1 MGAQL
6 SWEEDRKFILRGW
19 SLVFIILSALM
30 VFSVVDGQMAYLQG
44 SYTGYLG
51 FWTNCRRHK
60 CPDIGQV
67 TVLIHMSKGLMML
80 AMALCLIL
88 LLSMSLSFR
97 PLFRRLSKLDFV
109 FSSLSIGIEGG
120 RGSLSLFSHRD
131 SWGSLS
137 SLLPSLAPPQCRA
150 PDFPQ
155 PDAFCSQLPDTAP
168 KATGILSYLN
178 QVGVWSRYTSSLERP
193 VSSRRWASQQCPL
206 RRSCQVLDLP
216 RLSASKDGRLR
227 SSKE

>member
-1 MGAQL
+1 MESRESSMQAQL

-109 FSSLSIGIEGG
+109 FSSLSIGI
-120 RGSLSLFSHRD
+120 
-131 SWGSLS
+131 
-137 SLLPSLAPPQCRA
+137 
-150 PDFPQ
+150 
-155 PDAFCSQLPDTAP
+155 
-168 KATGILSYLN
+168 GILSYLN